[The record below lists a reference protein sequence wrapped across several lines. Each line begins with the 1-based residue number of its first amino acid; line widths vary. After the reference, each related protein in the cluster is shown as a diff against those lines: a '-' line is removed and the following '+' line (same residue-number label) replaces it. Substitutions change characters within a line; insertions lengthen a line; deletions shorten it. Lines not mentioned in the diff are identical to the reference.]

1 MRETIIFFLEK
12 NFKKASLRLLVNKR
26 YFMNSVLNF
35 NWRVDISATS
45 INMDRQF
52 LRMILLRSKVEIE
65 RTSLARLLE
74 KFSEKIY
81 RYFYDST

>member
-1 MRETIIFFLEK
+1 
-12 NFKKASLRLLVNKR
+12 
-26 YFMNSVLNF
+26 MNSVLNF
-35 NWRVDISATS
+35 SWLVDISAS
-45 INMDRQF
+45 SVNIDRQF

-74 KFSEKIY
+74 KFSEKIH

>member
-1 MRETIIFFLEK
+1 M
-12 NFKKASLRLLVNKR
+12 NKR

-35 NWRVDISATS
+35 SWRVDISATS

>member
-1 MRETIIFFLEK
+1 M
-12 NFKKASLRLLVNKR
+12 NKQ

-35 NWRVDISATS
+35 SWLVDISAS
-45 INMDRQF
+45 SVNIDRQF

-65 RTSLARLLE
+65 RTSLARLSE

>member
-1 MRETIIFFLEK
+1 MRRKKI
-12 NFKKASLRLLVNKR
+12 KKASLRLLVNKR

-35 NWRVDISATS
+35 SWRVDISATS

>member
-1 MRETIIFFLEK
+1 M
-12 NFKKASLRLLVNKR
+12 NKQ

-35 NWRVDISATS
+35 SWLVDISAS
-45 INMDRQF
+45 SVNIDRQF

>member
-1 MRETIIFFLEK
+1 M
-12 NFKKASLRLLVNKR
+12 NKK
-26 YFMNSVLNF
+26 YFVNSVLNF
-35 NWRVDISATS
+35 SWLVDISASSVS
-45 INMDRQF
+45 IDRQF

>member
-1 MRETIIFFLEK
+1 M
-12 NFKKASLRLLVNKR
+12 NKQ

-35 NWRVDISATS
+35 SWLVDISAS
-45 INMDRQF
+45 SVNIDRQF

-81 RYFYDST
+81 RYFYDYT